1 VWGAA
6 FDALG
11 GSKGSG
17 NVILTTLGKDPSG
30 KPRPLGASDAAP
42 ENSLCSPSMPQVDI
56 LSKGIDLFVTHGG
69 QNSFVESITLQ
80 TPVLVVPTVGDQ
92 ILNAAEAVKM
102 GIGEMVGRPP
112 PSDVEVKQVAAEY
125 REEVKKNILSMLGNI
140 NKYKEAVVNAS
151 SRYRGGGVDKAV
163 EIVNVL

>member
-1 VWGAA
+1 MG
-6 FDALG
+6 
-11 GSKGSG
+11 
-17 NVILTTLGKDPSG
+17 ITLGKDPSG
-30 KPRPLGASDAAP
+30 KPRPLGAGDAAP
-42 ENSLCSPSMPQVDI
+42 GNSFCGPSMPQVDI

-112 PSDVEVKQVAAEY
+112 PSDIDVKQVAA
-125 REEVKKNILSMLGNI
+125 
-140 NKYKEAVVNAS
+140 
-151 SRYRGGGVDKAV
+151 
-163 EIVNVL
+163 